1 MIVQKFG
8 GVAMQDEEMR
18 NYSMLHI
25 QQAFKKYKKVVIIVS
40 AIGRFGDPYATD
52 SLITL
57 SEALAYD
64 AASKDLIASCGE
76 LIAAAVLSAELQQFG
91 INNKVLHGKQSGMM
105 TTGAFGAAKITDIDT
120 AFILQTFEELD
131 CIIIPGFQGMNQK
144 GDVMTLGRGGSDLT
158 AVALADAL
166 QATHVEFFKD
176 VPGVLTGDPDL
187 VTTYEKFDFLTFE
200 QFLELLTDDNGI
212 VQKKA
217 ALWAKEKS
225 IPLYIRGITH
235 DETGTWIGLQ

>member
-8 GVAMQDEEMR
+8 GVAMQNKEMR
-18 NYSMLHI
+18 NYSMHHI
-25 QQAFKKYKKVVIIVS
+25 QQALQKYKKVVIIVS
-40 AIGRFGDPYATD
+40 AIGRYGNPYATD

-76 LIAAAVLSAELQQFG
+76 LIAAAVLSAELHQFG
-91 INNKVLHGKQSGMM
+91 IQNKVLHGKQAGII
-105 TTGAFGAAKITDIDT
+105 TTGEFNAAEIAATET
-120 AFILQTFEELD
+120 TYILQTMKEID
-131 CIIIPGFQGMNQK
+131 CIIIPGFQGMNQQ

-166 QATHVEFFKD
+166 QAKHVEFFKD
-176 VPGVLTGDPDL
+176 VPGVLTGDPAI
-187 VTTYEKFDFLTFE
+187 VSTYEKFDFLTFD
-200 QFLELLTDDNGI
+200 QFLQLLHDENGI

-217 ALWAKEKS
+217 ALWAKEKE

-235 DETGTWIGLQ
+235 EEAGTWISTS